1 MGKLI
6 TSPVDKFPGTVV
18 LFDPV
23 PYPAYAAWQ
32 KALVMDGKTEEAD
45 KQIALFEGVKAMVE
59 KWDIPNFDIANPV
72 ATPHTPV
79 LNLLAWLVT
88 EVGKIINGE
97 SDPN

>member
-6 TSPVDKFPGTVV
+6 NSPVAKFPGTVI

-23 PYPAYAAWQ
+23 PYPAYIAWE
-32 KALVMDGKTEEAD
+32 KAVDVNGVSDESA
-45 KQIALFEGVKAMVE
+45 KQYALFNGVKAMAE
-59 KWDIPNFDIANPV
+59 KWEISAFDIDNPT
-72 ATPHTPV
+72 ATPRVAV

-88 EVGKIINGE
+88 EIGKVIAGE